1 MKNILVLVLL
11 VVVAG
16 CGSIA
21 TDVRVIK
28 LAHGLDIEH
37 PVHKGM
43 AYMAEKVKEN
53 SDGKLQIS
61 IYPSGQLGQER
72 ELLELMQIGSIE
84 ITKVSAAVMENF
96 VPSYK
101 VLGLPYIYRDEEHR
115 FAVWD
120 GPIGQKLL
128 AEGEDYLMRGLC
140 FYDAGSRSFYT
151 KEKPIES
158 PSDLNGMKIR
168 VMNSATA
175 FDMMRALGASPT
187 PISWGEL
194 YTALQQGIVDGAENN
209 APSFYTSY
217 HYEVCKYYSI
227 DEHSAQP
234 DVLLINSS
242 LWNDLSDQEKKWLQ
256 DAVDA
261 SVLEQRKLWKE
272 SVEFCIEQV
281 KKAGVEVVYPD
292 KVPFQEQVMP
302 LYDQF
307 KEDEVIQQLIE
318 EIRNVGT

>member
-1 MKNILVLVLL
+1 MKYLPVLFLGLILI
-11 VVVAG
+11 G
-16 CGSIA
+16 CDGINKD
-21 TDVRVIK
+21 TRVIK

-43 AYMAEKVKEN
+43 EYMAEKVKEN
-53 SDGKLQIS
+53 SGGKLQIN

-101 VLGLPYIYRDEEHR
+101 VLGLPYIYRDEKHR

-120 GPIGQKLL
+120 GPIGEKLL
-128 AEGEDYLMRGLC
+128 AEGENYLMRGLC

-151 KEKPIES
+151 KERPVEK

-168 VMNSATA
+168 VMNSVTA
-175 FDMMRALGASPT
+175 FDMVKALGGSPT

-234 DVLLINSS
+234 DVLLINSN
-242 LWNDLSDQEKKWLQ
+242 LWKDLSDQEKKWLQ

-272 SVEFCIEQV
+272 SVEFCIEKV
-281 KKAGVEVVYPD
+281 KEAGVEVIYPD
-292 KVPFQEQVMP
+292 KTLFQEQVAP
-302 LYDQF
+302 LYDSF
-307 KEDEVIQQLIE
+307 ESDPVIKQLIQ
-318 EIRNVGT
+318 EIRNEGT

>member
-1 MKNILVLVLL
+1 MKNFLFLFLIVFLVNCE
-11 VVVAG
+11 VVNKD
-16 CGSIA
+16 
-21 TDVRVIK
+21 TRVIK

-43 AYMAEKVKEN
+43 EFMAEKVKEN
-53 SDGKLQIS
+53 SGGKLQIN

-84 ITKVSAAVMENF
+84 ITKVSAAALENF

-101 VLGLPYIYRDEEHR
+101 VLGLPYIYRNEAHR
-115 FAVWD
+115 YAVWD

-128 AEGEDYLMRGLC
+128 AEGDNYLMRGLC

-151 KEKPIES
+151 KDRPINS
-158 PSDLNGMKIR
+158 PDDLKGLKIR
-168 VMNSATA
+168 VMNSVTA
-175 FDMMRALGASPT
+175 FDMVKALGASPT
-187 PISWGEL
+187 PISFGEL

-209 APSFYTSY
+209 APSFYTSH

-242 LWNDLSDQEKKWLQ
+242 LWNDLSDQEKSWLQ
-256 DAVDA
+256 DAVRA
-261 SVLEQRKLWKE
+261 SVIEQRILWKE
-272 SVEFCIEQV
+272 SVKYCLDQV
-281 KKAGVEVVYPD
+281 KAAGVEIIYPS
-292 KVPFQEQVMP
+292 KEPFQEKVAP

-307 KEDEVIQQLIE
+307 KDDPVISQLIQ
-318 EIRNVGT
+318 EIRDQK

>member
-1 MKNILVLVLL
+1 MKYLPVLFLGLILI
-11 VVVAG
+11 G
-16 CGSIA
+16 CDAINKD
-21 TDVRVIK
+21 TRVIK

-43 AYMAEKVKEN
+43 EYMAEKVKEN
-53 SDGKLQIS
+53 SGGKLQIN

-84 ITKVSAAVMENF
+84 ITKVSAAALENF

-101 VLGLPYIYRDEEHR
+101 VLGLPYIYRNQEHR

-120 GPIGQKLL
+120 GPIGEKLL
-128 AEGEDYLMRGLC
+128 AEGADYLMRGLC

-151 KEKPIES
+151 KDKPIKN

-168 VMNSATA
+168 VMNSVTA
-175 FDMMRALGASPT
+175 FDMVKALGASPT
-187 PISWGEL
+187 PISFGEL

-209 APSFYTSY
+209 APSFYTSH

-242 LWNDLSDQEKKWLQ
+242 LWNDLSIQEKKWLK

-261 SVLEQRKLWKE
+261 SVIEQRILWKE
-272 SVEFCIEQV
+272 SVEYCLEQV
-281 KKAGVEVVYPD
+281 KAAGVEVIYPD
-292 KVPFQEQVMP
+292 KEPFQKKVDP
-302 LYDQF
+302 LYEQF
-307 KEDEVIQQLIE
+307 KDDPVISKLIQ
-318 EIRNVGT
+318 EIRDQK